1 VTCPPEASTKTL
13 LAAAL
18 ALFAAGCGD
27 GMDIQLGTRH
37 EFTPLPEGGTGD
49 GGTGDGSNDADGA
62 PTDSSSGCPNGT
74 DILAP
79 LLTLLDVPGDVTNRD
94 RVGFGEKATGG
105 KSGCVY
111 QVTDFGDT
119 APGEAPRPGTLRF
132 GLEHPDPLWIVFPE
146 DGGLINLNDNIRPLS
161 NKTIDGRRTRVIVRN
176 YGLEIIGQQNFVI
189 ANIAFEGDPD
199 AESVGDA
206 GDAIT
211 LRQGTHT
218 VWIDHCTFSTYK
230 DGLIDVIDGA
240 TDVTISWSHFK
251 DQDMVMLLGSE
262 DDMAVGGNMRVTLH
276 HNWFYDT
283 YTYNPRARWGMV
295 HTFNNLVESWG
306 DYGSGAG
313 QDARLYSEANI
324 YLADLSDGS
333 NEAIITQVG
342 DEPPGKAWSENDSFL
357 GEAAKFLNGSS
368 PLEVF
373 LPGDHY
379 VYAAAVADDGLLND
393 VRSGA
398 GAR

>member
-1 VTCPPEASTKTL
+1 VTCPEASTKTL

-27 GMDIQLGTRH
+27 GMDVQLGTKR
-37 EFTPLPEGGTGD
+37 EFSPLPEGGTGD
-49 GGTGDGSNDADGA
+49 AGTGDGSHDADGA
-62 PTDSSSGCPNGT
+62 PPDSSTGCPNGT
-74 DILAP
+74 DIPAP
-79 LLTLLDVPGDVTNRD
+79 LLALLDD
-94 RVGFGEKATGG
+94 RAGFGAKATGG
-105 KSGCVY
+105 KSGCLY
-111 QVTDFGDT
+111 RVTDFGDT

-132 GLEHPDPLWIVFPE
+132 GLESPDALWIIFE
-146 DGGLINLNDNIRPLS
+146 GTGGLINLTDNIRPLS
-161 NKTIDGRRTRVIVRN
+161 NKTIDGRETRVIVRN
-176 YGLEIIGQQNFVI
+176 YGLDIVGQQNFVV
-189 ANIAFEGDPD
+189 ANLEFVGDPD
-199 AESVGDA
+199 AESIGDS

-218 VWIDHCTFSTYK
+218 VWIDHSTFSTYK
-230 DGLIDVIDGA
+230 DGLIDVIGGA

-313 QDARLYSEANI
+313 QDARLYSEANV
-324 YLADLSDGS
+324 YLADLTNGS
-333 NEAIITQVG
+333 NEALITQVG
-342 DEPPGKAWSENDSFL
+342 DEPPGKAWSEKDLFR
-357 GEAAKFLNGSS
+357 GEAAPFVNGAS
-368 PLEVF
+368 PLDVF
-373 LPGDHY
+373 LPSDHY
-379 VYAAAVADDGLLND
+379 VYGPSVADDTLLNE
-393 VRSGA
+393 VRDRA
-398 GAR
+398 GVR